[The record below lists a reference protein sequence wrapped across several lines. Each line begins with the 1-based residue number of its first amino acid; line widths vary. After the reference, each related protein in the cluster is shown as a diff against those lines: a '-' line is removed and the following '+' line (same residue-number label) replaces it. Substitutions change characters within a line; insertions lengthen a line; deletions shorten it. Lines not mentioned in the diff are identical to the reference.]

1 MQLNQFN
8 RTRKIKSAHKF
19 RIFQVLLVLLFL
31 HIPAALLAQTQAD
44 DLIICVN
51 NIAINGELT
60 IRGLTANFPYPVL
73 SMISVVDSQANI
85 VPGLADTLRWLG
97 PNDTAENG
105 MPMADIWQPLKE
117 FHRADSL
124 YPPDPDLYHQ
134 TRMPLITEIRY
145 TDPIPTCTKLVLD
158 VSSSMEQEIEDA
170 KEGARIYIRLL
181 RSFDSVGIVQFA
193 GDVVNVQEMTRD
205 TTVLLDN
212 INNIRLYNGT
222 AVYDALMA
230 AINGLKNSRGRR
242 SIIIYTDG
250 ADNRSHVTPEAVI
263 DSAQAYN
270 LPIYTIALGNG
281 AEEKVLREIALRTS
295 GLYFRAATAE
305 QMQIIL
311 SKLSFLMQNYYVM
324 AHGSTD
330 PFYNRTW
337 RVVDV
342 TANTR
347 EARGR
352 GAGNY
357 FVGGGP
363 EIPATDLSVSLRSTT
378 DTTAVIDGDTL
389 NAVTPASEFTYA
401 LRVQNLGPN
410 TVGQV
415 TLVQHL
421 PDSVKFISA
430 TPIPQ
435 QTHPDS
441 IVWHL
446 MNVMPMM
453 DWNISVRV
461 RLAEEIPLNLH
472 DLIST
477 AIIYASADTFP
488 ENNTAADT
496 VYAITSPIP
505 GPEGTDLTL
514 EFYSITDT
522 FVVRNQ
528 DTLNAV
534 LPGQDYQYAIQI
546 RNSGNFPADSV
557 QIWQR
562 LPDSTQFIQADREP
576 QFRPD
581 LFWRIDRLAPGE
593 TARILVDVHL
603 ADVPHTLTELISQ
616 AEIAAK
622 NDTNQ
627 TNNSKRDTTQVIFP
641 DLPAKNFNL
650 SIKQRVA
657 ADTTIFLANQT
668 EPAVF
673 IGNTYSYTLIAKN
686 GGPGLVRNFEVWN
699 VLPDSVSLIGSDI
712 PPARQNADSLF
723 WQIAELPPV
732 DSITIILQ
740 VKLANHLPFSP
751 FPLLNQAGIVA
762 PGDTLT
768 EDNTAA
774 TLIYGIYREL
784 PHPDEIDISVRQY
797 AETDS
802 FEISGSDTL
811 KFVIPSEKYVYHL
824 RIQNETDVTAPKVTL
839 VDIFPEYVSV
849 TDFLPAPG
857 RIAPDSL
864 VWEIGD
870 LQPRASFQIQ
880 FSATVP
886 VQMPPGITNLIN
898 QIKARAE
905 GEKPE
910 FLSNNTSSD
919 TVFSVSLPPTDWVPL
934 IQALPARISV
944 GAKVQ
949 VKVQA
954 TTEITNWDLWVRRAN
969 DETDSTYADN
979 FITGNPL
986 VPNLWHDVQPEY
998 PVTKMVTEADEEPII
1013 FELRGVDAWGVRKAA
1028 QAAVTIQR
1036 VDDFTIDQN
1045 VFEPNKGGTLQIRFK
1060 LDSDQSARLEIYDI
1074 TGTRITKLTD
1084 AQFQAGW
1091 NTYVWDGLTEF
1102 GQKIGSGFY
1111 IITMESGRYHAWKKL
1126 LIVR

>member
-1 MQLNQFN
+1 MKSG
-8 RTRKIKSAHKF
+8 RKP
-19 RIFQVLLVLLFL
+19 RIFRVLLVIAFLQFPLNLFS
-31 HIPAALLAQTQAD
+31 QTQAN

-97 PNDTAENG
+97 PGDTAENG
-105 MPMADIWQPLKE
+105 MPMAEIWQPLKE

-134 TRMPLITEIRY
+134 TRTPLITEIRY

-181 RSFDSVGIVQFA
+181 RSFDSAGIVQFA

-212 INNIRLYNGT
+212 IDNIRLYNGT

-250 ADNRSHVTPEAVI
+250 ADNRSRVTPEAVI

-270 LPIYTIALGNG
+270 LPIYTIALGNN
-281 AEEKVLREIALRTS
+281 AEEEILRNIAQQTS
-295 GLYFRAATAE
+295 GLFFRAATAE

-311 SKLSFLMQNYYVM
+311 GKLSFLMQNYYVM

-352 GAGNY
+352 GVGNY
-357 FVGGGP
+357 FVKGGP
-363 EIPATDLSVSLRSTT
+363 EIPTTDLSVGLRSIT
-378 DTTAVIDGDTL
+378 DTTVVVDGATL
-389 NAVTPASEFTYA
+389 NAVTPASEFSYA
-401 LRVQNLGPN
+401 LTVRNLGSN

-421 PDSVKFISA
+421 PDSVKFLSA
-430 TPIPQ
+430 TLKPQ
-435 QTHPDS
+435 LTSPDS

-453 DWNISVRV
+453 DWDISVQV

-477 AIIYASADTFP
+477 AIIYADSDTFP
-488 ENNTAADT
+488 ENNIAADT

-505 GPEGTDLTL
+505 GPEATDLTL

-522 FVVRNQ
+522 FVVNQ

-534 LPGQDYQYAIQI
+534 LPGQDYRYVLQI
-546 RNSGNFPADSV
+546 RNSGKFPADSI

-562 LPDSTQFIQADREP
+562 LPDSTRFIQANPEP
-576 QFRPD
+576 QIQPEK
-581 LFWRIDRLAPGE
+581 LLHWQMDRLAPGE
-593 TARILVDVHL
+593 IAPIEVAVRLVD
-603 ADVPHTLTELISQ
+603 PIPRTLTELISQ

-622 NDTNQ
+622 NDTNA
-627 TNNSKRDTTQVIFP
+627 TNNSKWDTTQVIFP
-641 DLPAKNFNL
+641 VIPAKNFNL
-650 SIKQRVA
+650 AVESRVA
-657 ADTTIFLANQT
+657 ADTTILLANKI
-668 EPAVF
+668 EPSVF
-673 IGNTYSYTLIAKN
+673 IGNTYHYLLIIEN
-686 GGPGLVRNFEVWN
+686 GGPEIARNFEVWN
-699 VLPDSVSLIGSDI
+699 VLPDSVSLMHSDS
-712 PPARQNADSLF
+712 PHTRQNADSLF
-723 WQIAELPPV
+723 WQITELPPM
-732 DSITIILQ
+732 DSIKIILQ
-740 VKLANHLPFSP
+740 VKLADDLPFTP
-751 FPLLNQAGIVA
+751 FPLLNQTGIIA
-762 PGDTLT
+762 PGDTLA

-774 TLIYGIYREL
+774 TLVYGISRDR
-784 PHPDEIDISVRQY
+784 PQPDEIDISVRQY

-811 KFVIPSEKYVYHL
+811 KFVTPGEKYLYHV
-824 RIQNETDVTAPKVTL
+824 RVQNETAVTAPKVRL
-839 VDIFPEYVSV
+839 VDVFPEYVSV
-849 TDFLPAPG
+849 ADFLPLPA
-857 RIAPDSL
+857 RITPDSL

-870 LQPRASFQIQ
+870 LVPRASVHLQ

-886 VQMPPGITNLIN
+886 ARMPPGITNLIN
-898 QIKARAE
+898 RIKARAE

-910 FLSNNTSSD
+910 FLANNTSSD
-919 TVFSVSLPPTDWVPL
+919 TVFSISQPPIDWEPL
-934 IQALPARISV
+934 IQAIPARIYV
-944 GAKVQ
+944 GDKVN

-954 TTEITNWDLWVRRAN
+954 TTAITNWDLWVRRA
-969 DETDSTYADN
+969 DGAIDSTYADN
-979 FITGNPL
+979 FIPANPL
-986 VPNLWHDVQPEY
+986 TPNLWRNVQP
-998 PVTKMVTEADEEPII
+998 D
-1013 FELRGVDAWGVRKAA
+1013 
-1028 QAAVTIQR
+1028 
-1036 VDDFTIDQN
+1036 
-1045 VFEPNKGGTLQIRFK
+1045 
-1060 LDSDQSARLEIYDI
+1060 
-1074 TGTRITKLTD
+1074 
-1084 AQFQAGW
+1084 
-1091 NTYVWDGLTEF
+1091 
-1102 GQKIGSGFY
+1102 
-1111 IITMESGRYHAWKKL
+1111 
-1126 LIVR
+1126 